1 MTDATIAGARTRW
14 AGVGHATAD
23 GEAGG
28 RTAGREA
35 AAAAVRGA
43 DPALLLV
50 FATPFADL
58 REVAHGVRSQV
69 PPDVA
74 VIGCSTSGEIADR
87 TVGSGGVVVVALGG
101 PGLSVRTA
109 AGSLAEGPR
118 AAGIAAASCIAG
130 VDRPHRALLLLY
142 EGLSGSRSEIVR
154 GAYGVVGAGVPLVGG
169 GAGDELAMRRTEQ
182 LHGDEVLT
190 GAVVAAAI
198 GSDAPIGIGVGHG
211 WRRIGEPIVVTA
223 SDGDRILRLDDRP
236 ALDCFLDRLGAPA
249 GVGPDDV
256 EWQMRALEH
265 PLGLSR
271 PGGEE
276 VRAVLGVDHEDRSLL
291 CGDVPQGTMVWI
303 MEGDAGSA
311 QAGTAIAC
319 DEALAAL
326 GGRTPVGVVAFDCAA
341 RRNLLGPE
349 GTAQEVEL
357 MAERLGGAPVGGF
370 YTYGEIARTRG
381 SRGVH
386 NATPVLLAL
395 A

>member
-1 MTDATIAGARTRW
+1 MSDVTSIAGARTRW
-14 AGVGHATAD
+14 VGVGHAPAA
-23 GEAGG
+23 AGDA
-28 RTAGREA
+28 RDAGRRA
-35 AAAAVRGA
+35 AATAVQGS

-50 FATPFADL
+50 FATPYADL
-58 REVAHGVRSQV
+58 GEIARGVRSHVDADV
-69 PPDVA
+69 P
-74 VIGCSTSGEIADR
+74 VIGCTTSGEISGL

-101 PGLSVRTA
+101 PGLTARTA
-109 AGSLAEGPR
+109 AAGLADGPR
-118 AAGIAAASCIAG
+118 AAGIAAAGCVADL
-130 VDRPHRALLLLY
+130 DRPHRALLLLT
-142 EGLSGSRSEIVR
+142 EGLTGSRSEIVR
-154 GAYGVVGAGVPLVGG
+154 GAYSVVGAGVPLVGG
-169 GAGDELAMRRTEQ
+169 CAGDELAMARTEQ
-182 LHGDEVLT
+182 LHGDEVLSD
-190 GAVVAAAI
+190 AVVAAAI

-211 WRRIGEPIVVTA
+211 WRRVGEPIVVTA

-236 ALDCFLDRLGAPA
+236 ALDFFLERLGAPP
-249 GVGPDDV
+249 GVGPEDE
-256 EWQMRALEH
+256 EWQMRALSH

-276 VRAVLGVDHEDRSLL
+276 VRAVIGVDHTDRALL

-303 MEGDAGSA
+303 MQGDAETI

-326 GGRTPVGVVAFDCAA
+326 DGRAPVGVVAFDCAA
-341 RRNLLGPE
+341 RRNILGADGVVE
-349 GTAQEVEL
+349 EVEL

-386 NATPVLLAL
+386 NATLVLLAL